1 MDNFYD
7 ARRATEDMFD
17 GQEVLGEESTPQDTP
32 QEPQQEGQEQEP
44 QQEGQEQEP
53 QAQEQPTQ
61 DNNAVD
67 EAANVAQAA
76 AQAAAQREQDYQ
88 RIMSENEQLRQ
99 TKNELQQT
107 ITQQSQQREQAI
119 IENEM
124 QMPMLDVNRLAF
136 EDDETVQQMQQD
148 YANAMQKYVTQQ
160 VLKDVEPALQY
171 AKDGMREKEKREML
185 EAFSGVDELKG
196 INDMLP
202 QLDYIIEHNKWL
214 ANDDIP
220 MDEKYLTAY
229 MIANGVNSANT
240 PPPSDPTAEELM
252 KYYDSNPEFQ
262 QMIEKKRLDDIKQS
276 QQVPA
281 MSASNGAVNAALT
294 IKEKPTTWDD
304 ASKRTKD
311 MFRGK

>member
-1 MDNFYD
+1 M
-7 ARRATEDMFD
+7 E
-17 GQEVLGEESTPQDTP
+17 
-32 QEPQQEGQEQEP
+32 
-44 QQEGQEQEP
+44 
-53 QAQEQPTQ
+53 
-61 DNNAVD
+61 
-67 EAANVAQAA
+67 
-76 AQAAAQREQDYQ
+76 
-88 RIMSENEQLRQ
+88 ENEQLRQ
-99 TKNELQQT
+99 TNNELQQT

-119 IENEM
+119 IEDAM

-136 EDDETVQQMQQD
+136 EDDATVQQMQQD

-185 EAFSGVDELKG
+185 EAFNGVDELKG

-304 ASKRTKD
+304 ASQRTRD

>member
-17 GQEVLGEESTPQDTP
+17 GQEVLGEENTPQDTP
-32 QEPQQEGQEQEP
+32 QEPQQEGQA
-44 QQEGQEQEP
+44 QEP
-53 QAQEQPTQ
+53 QAQEQPAQ
-61 DNNAVD
+61 EQPAQENNVVD

-76 AQAAAQREQDYQ
+76 AQAAAEREQEYQ
-88 RIMSENEQLRQ
+88 RIMAENEQLRQ
-99 TKNELQQT
+99 TNNELQQT

-119 IENEM
+119 IEDAT

-136 EDDETVQQMQQD
+136 EDDATVQKMQQD

-160 VLKDVEPALQY
+160 VMKDVEPALQY

-185 EAFSGVDELKG
+185 EAFKGVDELKG

-240 PPPSDPTAEELM
+240 PPPSDLTAEELM

-304 ASKRTKD
+304 ASKRTRD

>member
-76 AQAAAQREQDYQ
+76 AQAAA
-88 RIMSENEQLRQ
+88 
-99 TKNELQQT
+99 
-107 ITQQSQQREQAI
+107 QREQAI

-294 IKEKPTTWDD
+294 IKEKPTWDD

>member
-32 QEPQQEGQEQEP
+32 QEP

-99 TKNELQQT
+99 TNNELQQT

-202 QLDYIIEHNKWL
+202 QLDYIVEHNKWL

-240 PPPSDPTAEELM
+240 PPVSYTHLTLPTIC
-252 KYYDSNPEFQ
+252 S
-262 QMIEKKRLDDIKQS
+262 
-276 QQVPA
+276 V
-281 MSASNGAVNAALT
+281 
-294 IKEKPTTWDD
+294 
-304 ASKRTKD
+304 
-311 MFRGK
+311 

>member
-32 QEPQQEGQEQEP
+32 QEPQQEGQAQEPQQEGQEQEP

-99 TKNELQQT
+99 TNNELQQT

-119 IENEM
+119 IEDAM

-136 EDDETVQQMQQD
+136 EDDATVQQMQQD

-185 EAFSGVDELKG
+185 EAFNGVD
-196 INDMLP
+196 
-202 QLDYIIEHNKWL
+202 
-214 ANDDIP
+214 
-220 MDEKYLTAY
+220 
-229 MIANGVNSANT
+229 
-240 PPPSDPTAEELM
+240 
-252 KYYDSNPEFQ
+252 
-262 QMIEKKRLDDIKQS
+262 
-276 QQVPA
+276 
-281 MSASNGAVNAALT
+281 AL
-294 IKEKPTTWDD
+294 
-304 ASKRTKD
+304 
-311 MFRGK
+311 

>member
-1 MDNFYD
+1 M
-7 ARRATEDMFD
+7 A
-17 GQEVLGEESTPQDTP
+17 
-32 QEPQQEGQEQEP
+32 
-44 QQEGQEQEP
+44 
-53 QAQEQPTQ
+53 
-61 DNNAVD
+61 
-67 EAANVAQAA
+67 
-76 AQAAAQREQDYQ
+76 
-88 RIMSENEQLRQ
+88 ENEQLRQ
-99 TKNELQQT
+99 TNNELQQT

-119 IENEM
+119 IEDAM

-136 EDDETVQQMQQD
+136 EDDATVQQMQQD

-185 EAFSGVDELKG
+185 EAFNGVDELKG

-214 ANDDIP
+214 DNDDIP

-304 ASKRTKD
+304 ASKRTKN
-311 MFRGK
+311 MFREK

>member
-32 QEPQQEGQEQEP
+32 QEPQQEGQAQEP

-99 TKNELQQT
+99 TNNELQQT

-119 IENEM
+119 IEDAM

-136 EDDETVQQMQQD
+136 EDDATVQQMQQD

-185 EAFSGVDELKG
+185 EAFNGVDELKG

-202 QLDYIIEHNKWL
+202 QLDYIIEHNK
-214 ANDDIP
+214 
-220 MDEKYLTAY
+220 
-229 MIANGVNSANT
+229 
-240 PPPSDPTAEELM
+240 
-252 KYYDSNPEFQ
+252 
-262 QMIEKKRLDDIKQS
+262 
-276 QQVPA
+276 
-281 MSASNGAVNAALT
+281 
-294 IKEKPTTWDD
+294 
-304 ASKRTKD
+304 
-311 MFRGK
+311 

>member
-7 ARRATEDMFD
+7 AKQATEDMFD

-32 QEPQQEGQEQEP
+32 QDTPQEP
-44 QQEGQEQEP
+44 QQEGQAQEP
-53 QAQEQPTQ
+53 QVQEQPTQ

-88 RIMSENEQLRQ
+88 RIMEENEQLRQ
-99 TKNELQQT
+99 TNNELQQT

-119 IENEM
+119 IEDAM

-136 EDDETVQQMQQD
+136 EDDATVQKMQQD

-220 MDEKYLTAY
+220 MEEKSLTTY

-240 PPPSDPTAEELM
+240 PPPSEPTEE
-252 KYYDSNPEFQ
+252 
-262 QMIEKKRLDDIKQS
+262 
-276 QQVPA
+276 
-281 MSASNGAVNAALT
+281 
-294 IKEKPTTWDD
+294 
-304 ASKRTKD
+304 
-311 MFRGK
+311 

>member
-1 MDNFYD
+1 MDNFDD
-7 ARRATEDMFD
+7 AKQATEDMFD

-32 QEPQQEGQEQEP
+32 QDTPQEP
-44 QQEGQEQEP
+44 QQEGQAQEP
-53 QAQEQPTQ
+53 QVQEQPTQ

-88 RIMSENEQLRQ
+88 RIMEENEQLRQ
-99 TKNELQQT
+99 TNNELQQT

-119 IENEM
+119 IEDAM

-136 EDDETVQQMQQD
+136 EDDATVQKMQQD

-262 QMIEKKRLDDIKQS
+262 QRDWTTLNKVSKCLQCQRQT
-276 QQVPA
+276 
-281 MSASNGAVNAALT
+281 AL
-294 IKEKPTTWDD
+294 
-304 ASKRTKD
+304 
-311 MFRGK
+311 

>member
-17 GQEVLGEESTPQDTP
+17 GQTVLGEDSTPQDTSQDTP
-32 QEPQQEGQEQEP
+32 QEQQEGQVQEEQP
-44 QQEGQEQEP
+44 QEQV
-53 QAQEQPTQ
+53 QEQPPQ
-61 DNNAVD
+61 ENNAVD

-88 RIMSENEQLRQ
+88 RIMEENEQLRQ
-99 TKNELQQT
+99 TNNELQQT
-107 ITQQSQQREQAI
+107 ITQQSQQREQAV
-119 IENEM
+119 IEDAM

-136 EDDETVQQMQQD
+136 EDDATVQKMQQD

-185 EAFSGVDELKG
+185 EAFKGVDELKG

-262 QMIEKKRLDDIKQS
+262 Q
-276 QQVPA
+276 VPA

-304 ASKRTKD
+304 ASKRTRD
-311 MFRGK
+311 MLRGK

>member
-17 GQEVLGEESTPQDTP
+17 GQEVLGEESTPQDTQ
-32 QEPQQEGQEQEP
+32 QEPQQEGQA
-44 QQEGQEQEP
+44 QEP

-88 RIMSENEQLRQ
+88 RIMEENEQLRQ
-99 TKNELQQT
+99 TNNELQQT

-119 IENEM
+119 IEDAM

-136 EDDETVQQMQQD
+136 EDDATVQQMQQD

-171 AKDGMREKEKREML
+171 AKDGMREKEKGKCLRR
-185 EAFSGVDELKG
+185 STV
-196 INDMLP
+196 
-202 QLDYIIEHNKWL
+202 
-214 ANDDIP
+214 
-220 MDEKYLTAY
+220 
-229 MIANGVNSANT
+229 
-240 PPPSDPTAEELM
+240 LM
-252 KYYDSNPEFQ
+252 NCK
-262 QMIEKKRLDDIKQS
+262 
-276 QQVPA
+276 V
-281 MSASNGAVNAALT
+281 LT
-294 IKEKPTTWDD
+294 ICCHSWTT
-304 ASKRTKD
+304 SLNITS
-311 MFRGK
+311 G

>member
-17 GQEVLGEESTPQDTP
+17 GQTVLGEDSTPQDTSQDTP
-32 QEPQQEGQEQEP
+32 QEQQEGQVQEEQP
-44 QQEGQEQEP
+44 QEQV
-53 QAQEQPTQ
+53 QEQPPQ
-61 DNNAVD
+61 ENNAVD

-88 RIMSENEQLRQ
+88 RIMEENEQLRQ
-99 TKNELQQT
+99 TNNELQQT
-107 ITQQSQQREQAI
+107 ITQQSQQREQAV
-119 IENEM
+119 IEDAM

-136 EDDETVQQMQQD
+136 EDDATVQKMQQD

-185 EAFSGVDELKG
+185 EAFKGVDELKG

-229 MIANGVNSANT
+229 MIANGVNSTNT

-304 ASKRTKD
+304 ASKRTRD
-311 MFRGK
+311 MLRGK

>member
-17 GQEVLGEESTPQDTP
+17 GQTVLGEDSTPQDTSQDTP
-32 QEPQQEGQEQEP
+32 QEQQEGQVQEEQP
-44 QQEGQEQEP
+44 QEQV
-53 QAQEQPTQ
+53 QEQPPQ
-61 DNNAVD
+61 ENNAVD

-88 RIMSENEQLRQ
+88 RIMEENEQLRQ
-99 TKNELQQT
+99 TNNELQQT
-107 ITQQSQQREQAI
+107 ITQQSQQREQAV
-119 IENEM
+119 IEDAM

-136 EDDETVQQMQQD
+136 EDDATVQKMQQD

-185 EAFSGVDELKG
+185 EAFNGVDELKG

-214 ANDDIP
+214 DNDDIP

-252 KYYDSNPEFQ
+252 KYYDSNP
-262 QMIEKKRLDDIKQS
+262 
-276 QQVPA
+276 
-281 MSASNGAVNAALT
+281 
-294 IKEKPTTWDD
+294 
-304 ASKRTKD
+304 
-311 MFRGK
+311 

>member
-44 QQEGQEQEP
+44 Q
-53 QAQEQPTQ
+53 AQEQPTQ

-76 AQAAAQREQDYQ
+76 AQREQDYQ

-99 TKNELQQT
+99 TNNELQQT

-119 IENEM
+119 IEDAM

-136 EDDETVQQMQQD
+136 EDDATVQQMQQD
-148 YANAMQKYVTQQ
+148 YANAMHKYVTQQ

-185 EAFSGVDELKG
+185 EAFNGVDELKG

-214 ANDDIP
+214 DNDDDIP
-220 MDEKYLTAY
+220 LDEKYLTAY
-229 MIANGVNSANT
+229 MIAIGVNSANT

-304 ASKRTKD
+304 ASKRTKN
-311 MFRGK
+311 MFREK